1 MPSLRSCAS
10 TAELLRAFKTLLRQP
25 QLQRTLQQLDST
37 FYDRLFTPLVALWCM
52 IFQRLHQDHS
62 LHNTLT
68 DARQGGADALG
79 CRRRAPLSTR
89 IRSAA
94 TTALSKARQRLPLC
108 LFHTSLAAQGQQVSQ
123 HLHRWLWR
131 GWRVLLMDGTQIRL
145 RPFPEITARFVP
157 SANQCGQAY
166 WVLMRTVVIFC
177 AHTGLTLASAV
188 GPTTLSEQGLI
199 VPLILKAV
207 AGSLYL
213 GDANFGVFWIVH
225 TVVQARAQCLV
236 RLTHSRAAKLLG
248 ATGSLRHAS
257 DQLILWQ
264 PTRADRCN
272 AGSHCR
278 PVQGRLIVAYY
289 RRPGFRQKCLYLFTT
304 LLDSQAYPP
313 DQLVQLYGLR
323 WQIELNLRY
332 VKTQM
337 DLDQLE
343 CKSADM
349 AQKEWLAGL
358 MAYNL
363 VRTLMVTTALQ
374 KQVSLDQLSFSATRR
389 LLLYWLSDW
398 SAGLAHLDGWQALL
412 DQVASARQPTR
423 RRARPSEPR
432 RKRHIRET
440 FPPLRGSRAAARKQ
454 LQKDMLKSS

>member
-1 MPSLRSCAS
+1 LRSTAS

-25 QLQRTLQQLDST
+25 QLQRALHELESL
-37 FYDRLFTPLVALWCM
+37 FYDRLFSPLVTLWCM

-62 LHNTLT
+62 LLNALT
-68 DARQGGADALG
+68 DVRQGGADVLG
-79 CRRRAPLSTR
+79 SRQRPPLSTR

-108 LFHTSLAAQGQQVSQ
+108 LFHTSLAAQGQQMSQ
-123 HLHRWLWR
+123 HLCQWLWR
-131 GWRVLLMDGTQIRL
+131 GWRVLLMDGTQVRL
-145 RPFPEITARFVP
+145 RPFPQTAAQFPP

-177 AHTGLTLASAV
+177 AHTGLTLASAL
-188 GPTTLSEQGLI
+188 GPTTLSEQALV
-199 VPLILKAV
+199 VPLILKGLAS
-207 AGSLYL
+207 SLYL

-236 RLTHSRAAKLLG
+236 RLTQSRAAKLLG
-248 ATGSLRHAS
+248 PTRSLCHPC
-257 DQLILWQ
+257 DQPLLWQ
-264 PTRADRCN
+264 PTRADRRS
-272 AGSHCR
+272 AGPNCQ
-278 PVQGRLIVAYY
+278 PVSGRLIVASY
-289 RRPGFRQKCLYLFTT
+289 RRPGFRQKWLYLFTT
-304 LLDSQAYPP
+304 LLDCQAYPP
-313 DQLVQLYGLR
+313 DQLFELYGLR
-323 WQIELNLRY
+323 WQIELDLRY

-343 CKSADM
+343 CKSVDM

-363 VRTLMVTTALQ
+363 VRALMVTTALQ
-374 KQVSLDQLSFSATRR
+374 KELPLDQLSFSATRR
-389 LLLYWLSDW
+389 LLLYWLIDW
-398 SAGLAHLDGWQALL
+398 SADAAHLDSWQALL
-412 DQVASARQPTR
+412 EQVASAHQPSR
-423 RRARPSEPR
+423 RHARPSEPR

-454 LQKDMLKSS
+454 LRKDMLKS